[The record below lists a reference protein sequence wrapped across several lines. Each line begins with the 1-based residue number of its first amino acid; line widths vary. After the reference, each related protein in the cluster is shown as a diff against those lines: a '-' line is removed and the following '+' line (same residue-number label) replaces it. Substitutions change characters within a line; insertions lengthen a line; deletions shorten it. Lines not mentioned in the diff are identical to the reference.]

1 MNLHVDYGGEIRDG
15 GTGERGEGWL
25 SSFVPPFLRFRTA
38 EQSFQTMQV
47 IETIDAMQKQCEE
60 LRLSGKTIAL
70 VPTMGFFHEGHLEL
84 MKVGRG
90 LTDILAISI
99 FVNPTQFGPSEDFQT
114 YPRDME
120 GDLAGARSVGVDL
133 VFAPSVQ
140 EMYPDGYQTKISVE
154 RVTKHLCGLSRPD
167 HFDGVTTVVAKLFHI
182 AKPHLA
188 IFGKKDY
195 QQLTAVK
202 RMVKDLDMD
211 IRIIGVPT
219 FREPDGLAMSS
230 RNTYLTPEERKSAL
244 CLKKSLDL
252 AREMFRQGEKYA
264 QRIKDAVEKLIL
276 SHPFTEIDYI
286 SICDPM
292 SLEDADRIEERAI
305 LALAVRVGK
314 ARLIDN
320 CLIGATED
328 EKS

>member
-1 MNLHVDYGGEIRDG
+1 MK
-15 GTGERGEGWL
+15 
-25 SSFVPPFLRFRTA
+25 
-38 EQSFQTMQV
+38 V
-47 IETIDAMQKQCEE
+47 IETTVAMQKECEK

-84 MKVGRG
+84 MRVGKG
-90 LTDILAISI
+90 LADILAISI
-99 FVNPTQFGPSEDFQT
+99 FVNPIQFGPSEDFQS

-120 GDLAGARSVGVDL
+120 GDLASARDVGVDL
-133 VFAPSVQ
+133 VFAPSVE
-140 EMYPDGYQTKISVE
+140 EMYPDAHQTKIAVE
-154 RVTKHLCGLSRPD
+154 RVTTHLCGLSRPG
-167 HFDGVTTVVAKLFHI
+167 HFDGVTTVVAKLFNI

-188 IFGKKDY
+188 IFGEKDY

-211 IRIIGVPT
+211 IQIIGVPT
-219 FREPDGLAMSS
+219 VREPDGLAMSS
-230 RNTYLTPEERKSAL
+230 RNSYLNPEERESAL

-252 AREMFRQGEKYA
+252 AREMFSQGK
-264 QRIKDAVEKLIL
+264 KDVQKMREAVEKLIL

-286 SICDPM
+286 NICDPM
-292 SLEDADRIEERAI
+292 SLEDVDRIEGEAL
-305 LALAVRVGK
+305 LALAVKVGK

-320 CLIGATED
+320 CLIGATEG

>member
-1 MNLHVDYGGEIRDG
+1 
-15 GTGERGEGWL
+15 
-25 SSFVPPFLRFRTA
+25 
-38 EQSFQTMQV
+38 
-47 IETIDAMQKQCEE
+47 MQKQCEV

-84 MKVGRG
+84 MRVGRR
-90 LTDILAISI
+90 LADILAISI
-99 FVNPTQFGPSEDFQT
+99 FVNPTQFGPSEDFQA

-120 GDLAGARSVGVDL
+120 GDLAGAKEVGVDL
-133 VFAPSVQ
+133 VFAPSV
-140 EMYPDGYQTKISVE
+140 EDMYPDGHQTKIAVE
-154 RVTKHLCGLSRPD
+154 RVTKHLCGLSRPG
-167 HFDGVTTVVAKLFHI
+167 HFDGVTTVVAKLFNI

-188 IFGKKDY
+188 IFGEKDY

-211 IRIIGVPT
+211 TQIIGVPT
-219 FREPDGLAMSS
+219 VREPDGLAMSS
-230 RNTYLTPEERKSAL
+230 RNNYLNPEERESAL

-252 AREMFRQGEKYA
+252 AREMFSQGK
-264 QRIKDAVEKLIL
+264 KDVQKMREAVEKLIL

-286 SICDPM
+286 NICDPM
-292 SLEDADRIEERAI
+292 SLEDVDRIEGEAL
-305 LALAVRVGK
+305 LALAVKVGR

-320 CLIGATED
+320 CLLGATEY